1 MFSKTLVPFQ
11 YLDKGELNCHD
22 YEVVKI
28 VATFFKTCLEDM
40 QLDLNDQSSLQGQI
54 ILKNE
59 ESKSVSQNF
68 SSTTEPLA

>member
-1 MFSKTLVPFQ
+1 
-11 YLDKGELNCHD
+11 
-22 YEVVKI
+22 
-28 VATFFKTCLEDM
+28 M

-59 ESKSVSQNF
+59 ESKLVSQNF